1 MALSQKVHWSSMC
14 KLAQLLYGY
23 PLKTLLCPKIQS
35 NNTIES
41 FQMRYCINNQQLF
54 CQKLGSTRLVGTP
67 QVVFIF
73 KQVRPC
79 QISMKNFKN
88 LQRFKHL
95 FEKHTIISTFRSVRG
110 KKMYLEYV
118 YRPVVHIFAIFPWT
132 LYGRWRAVIISRPR
146 NLRLAY
152 TWLVKTLRLSCKSP
166 KTANFVTLVMKT
178 AYLKCFDSPSI
189 SLS

>member
-1 MALSQKVHWSSMC
+1 
-14 KLAQLLYGY
+14 
-23 PLKTLLCPKIQS
+23 
-35 NNTIES
+35 
-41 FQMRYCINNQQLF
+41 
-54 CQKLGSTRLVGTP
+54 
-67 QVVFIF
+67 
-73 KQVRPC
+73 
-79 QISMKNFKN
+79 MKNFKN

-166 KTANFVTLVMKT
+166 KTENFCSIGNEK
-178 AYLKCFDSPSI
+178 SI
-189 SLS
+189 SQMFSFPIYITIRTFKSAQPSVMCLFFHPSHFSISS